1 MGKSIYNSMLIIIAF
16 GSFLSLSA
24 GGVETATYCDTL
36 TISGLSSEGNHTL
49 PLFDPSLGNL
59 VGVDLAVELEVH
71 QNFSLENKGQIGQNV
86 SADSEAVLLIDMP
99 NLSSISVNVSSSV
112 KENLAAYDGETDF
125 EGSSGKT
132 IEGTKSTGTAKEK
145 YLEPSDF
152 VASMQNETV
161 VLPATIDIIS
171 GVRGNIVFSL
181 STVAESELCVT
192 YTYEPRK
199 S

>member
-1 MGKSIYNSMLIIIAF
+1 MLIIIAF
-16 GSFLSLSA
+16 SSFLSLSA

-36 TISGLSSEGNHTL
+36 TLSGLSSEGNHTL
-49 PLFDPSLGNL
+49 PLFDPGLGSL

-71 QNFSLENKGQIGQNV
+71 QNFSLENEGPIGQNV
-86 SADSEAVLLIDMP
+86 SAESEAVLLITTP
-99 NLSSISVNVSSSV
+99 NSSSISVNISSSV
-112 KENLAAYDGETDF
+112 SEKLAAYDGETDF

-132 IEGTKSTGTAKEK
+132 IEGAESKGTAKEK

-152 VASMQNETV
+152 VASLQNETIA
-161 VLPATIDIIS
+161 LPSTIDISS

-181 STVAESELCVT
+181 STVAESKLCVT
-192 YTYEPRK
+192 YTYEPRE